1 MAKHGWDYDYDF
13 GLICQNCGEKFGGH
27 AGYACNVADA
37 GLVGGPKGFWPASG
51 PLTPVKYQNPPKKD
65 GPGYIPVAPAT
76 SAPCGFTKNDWLC
89 TRESKH
95 TGIHV
100 AHGEG
105 VMLYHWGDAPKP
117 KSKPAVVK
125 NNQDKDIKYICHL
138 PNIKLGQVG
147 YIPRANDGNY
157 CQDHSPVDSFVCTLD
172 EGHLSGL
179 HVAHAEYGNMVATWG
194 PPNLFPK
201 PIEPINGK
209 IKRPR
214 KETDKYGNYSIL
226 LHEPQLM
233 PGDAGF
239 IKQAGKKKKLCRSK
253 LEHGALYCTRHPNHS
268 GPHVGHGICGN
279 MIASWYSEVEQIC
292 LDLF

>member
-1 MAKHGWDYDYDF
+1 MDDWDYAYDF
-13 GLICQNCGEKFGGH
+13 ELICQNCGKRFGVH
-27 AGYACNVADA
+27 AGYACDVADT

-51 PLTPVKYQNPPKKD
+51 PLTPVKYQNPPQKD
-65 GPGYIPVAPAT
+65 EPGYIPVAPAT
-76 SAPCGFTKNDWLC
+76 SALCGFTKNDWLC

-117 KSKPAVVK
+117 K
-125 NNQDKDIKYICHL
+125 
-138 PNIKLGQVG
+138 
-147 YIPRANDGNY
+147 
-157 CQDHSPVDSFVCTLD
+157 
-172 EGHLSGL
+172 
-179 HVAHAEYGNMVATWG
+179 
-194 PPNLFPK
+194 
-201 PIEPINGK
+201 NGK

-226 LHEPQLM
+226 LHEPQLV

-268 GPHVGHGICGN
+268 GPHVGHGIWGN

-292 LDLF
+292 LDLL